1 MIRRLNY
8 TGRVK
13 IRRADIQ
20 LKLNEGDGPL
30 SFNAILDLD
39 SYEFDS
45 DALVFVEVYR
55 QTTWM
60 RFPFGTVSE
69 LKPPTN
75 CLLTEFDSPEAI
87 HFRVKV
93 TQAHDTHTLLGEA
106 DAIPLGDVQQQAAER
121 DSLISTK
128 PENLGDELWRL
139 DFEHGPLLLVSN
151 QVGNWQKLAQSAEF
165 AALVY
170 PAMLREILT
179 RILIQEEHRDTEDVD
194 SWMSR
199 WLRFATELP
208 GVDDLLPPKD
218 KLAAEDW
225 IQDVVS
231 AFGKQLKLREKFLV
245 VWEDDK

>member
-1 MIRRLNY
+1 M
-8 TGRVK
+8 K
-13 IRRADIQ
+13 IRRADVE
-20 LKLNEGDGPL
+20 LKLSDEESPP
-30 SFNAILDLD
+30 SFNATLNLGA
-39 SYEFDS
+39 YEFDA
-45 DALVFVEVYR
+45 DALVFIEVYR

-60 RFPFGTVSE
+60 RFPFGSVSE
-69 LKPPTN
+69 IRPPADRR
-75 CLLTEFDSPEAI
+75 LTEFDNPEAI

-106 DAIPLGDVQQQAAER
+106 DAIPLGDIQQQSAEP

-179 RILIQEEHRDTEDVD
+179 RILIQEEHRDTDDEN
-194 SWMSR
+194 WMSR
-199 WLRFATELP
+199 WLRFAIGLP
-208 GVDDLLPPKD
+208 GANDLLPPID
-218 KLAAEDW
+218 ESLAEDW
-225 IQDVVS
+225 IQDAVA
-231 AFGKQLKLREKFLV
+231 AFSRRLRLREKFLV
-245 VWEDDK
+245 VWEEDK